1 MKILIELPDVFAV
14 HYDSDKFKDSMSRI
28 TCDVSHFPAEG
39 RLSGRYEWELA
50 RELTK
55 AFESSRL
62 VCGVSDEEQMEEY
75 ERLFNFYVELAKRHE
90 AMTGERVDVLHREG
104 Q

>member
-28 TCDVSHFPAEG
+28 TCDVSHLPAEG

-55 AFESSRL
+55 AFETSKL
-62 VCGVSDEEQMEEY
+62 VCGVTDEEQMLEY
-75 ERLFNFYVELAKRHE
+75 ERLFNDYVALAKRHE
-90 AMTGERVDVLHREG
+90 SMTGERVDVLHRED
-104 Q
+104 

>member
-55 AFESSRL
+55 AFENSRL
-62 VCGVSDEEQMEEY
+62 VCGVTDEEQMREY
-75 ERLFNFYVELAKRHE
+75 ERLYDSYVKLARRHE
-90 AMTGERVDVLHREG
+90 AMTGECTDVLTKEER
-104 Q
+104 